1 MMTRVSGALAAAVI
15 SGGSWLITHTTYGVL
30 RIMYRRDMRVVA
42 LFAAIIAVPV
52 LLISWIF

>member
-42 LFAAIIAVPV
+42 LFAGIIAVPV